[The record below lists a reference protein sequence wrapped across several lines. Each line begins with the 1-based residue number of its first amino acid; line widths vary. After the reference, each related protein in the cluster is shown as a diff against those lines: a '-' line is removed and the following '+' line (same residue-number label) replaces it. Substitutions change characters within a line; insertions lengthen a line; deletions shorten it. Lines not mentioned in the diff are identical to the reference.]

1 MNQLTTI
8 ASLPSGG
15 GCKSAMTAEVGKTY
29 VIGDFTPQ
37 EIAAA
42 QAESTGI
49 YAFEEGGLVRIGTA
63 SIAGEQGPEVF
74 VPPIIKIVQS
84 ITVGDEA
91 TASQVRNAVAGA
103 RRRVPRDKVAA
114 HSYAD
119 RFKYDERN

>member
-15 GCKSAMTAEVGKTY
+15 GCRSAMTAEVGKTY

-49 YAFEEGGLVRIGTA
+49 YAFEEGGLVRIGD
-63 SIAGEQGPEVF
+63 V
-74 VPPIIKIVQS
+74 VPTP
-84 ITVGDEA
+84 A
-91 TASQVRNAVAGA
+91 
-103 RRRVPRDKVAA
+103 DK
-114 HSYAD
+114 HGFEPFEYA
-119 RFKYDERN
+119 ERS